1 MENHHV
7 SWVNQ
12 LQIAIFNS
20 YVSSSEGIGRV
31 QNQLANDETISM
43 CPATMFECLVLKS
56 REKSSSKWSS
66 KYDQICCMSIW
77 IVHTGLSENRAPRAP
92 PQLMVHHHVPNQ
104 YTYIYIYSNIVGYIS
119 QLYPIQL
126 PLHFHMSWLIPSWLM
141 LDQLTN

>member
-56 REKSSSKWSS
+56 REKSSSK
-66 KYDQICCMSIW
+66 
-77 IVHTGLSENRAPRAP
+77 
-92 PQLMVHHHVPNQ
+92 
-104 YTYIYIYSNIVGYIS
+104 
-119 QLYPIQL
+119 
-126 PLHFHMSWLIPSWLM
+126 
-141 LDQLTN
+141 